1 MTANSGL
8 RKEHYKRLWTMFLYL
23 GAWNDDRCL
32 LMKVDVMTRDDR
44 TQRFDWHN
52 RDSMPK
58 CVVNLVRNW
67 FPNPGG
73 FPYMGH
79 M

>member
-1 MTANSGL
+1 
-8 RKEHYKRLWTMFLYL
+8 MFLYL